1 MADAPPS
8 RELAPLFRDIPDI
21 LNDYRL
27 RVGNDLLILGRRKTF
42 LVT

>member
-8 RELAPLFRDIPDI
+8 RELAPLFRDMSEI

-27 RVGNDLLILGRRKTF
+27 RVGNDLLMLGHRKTF